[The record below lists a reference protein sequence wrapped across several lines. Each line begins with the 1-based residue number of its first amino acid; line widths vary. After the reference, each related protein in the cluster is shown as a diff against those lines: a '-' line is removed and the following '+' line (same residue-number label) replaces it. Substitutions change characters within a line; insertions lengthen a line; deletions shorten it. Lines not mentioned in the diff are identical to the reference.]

1 MEKERPLAA
10 LFLWRGEQRFF
21 RVVGKEYAGVKREL
35 GRLYPEES
43 RCTEGGVFFIGA
55 QLTAAALFYCCH
67 FVVT

>member
-43 RCTEGGVFFIGA
+43 RCTEGVDSSLGRN
-55 QLTAAALFYCCH
+55 
-67 FVVT
+67 